1 MVAGLRARWRTHATS
16 SSRTGRSCR
25 VPGYSEGDTLAT
37 RRMLL
42 QKMPDSCAKKR
53 DELLAKLL
61 EADVQ
66 YADDAAQRLVQ
77 PCPD

>member
-1 MVAGLRARWRTHATS
+1 M
-16 SSRTGRSCR
+16 
-25 VPGYSEGDTLAT
+25 PGYSEGDTLAT